1 MNLTT
6 ELDVIWAEC
15 WGLKGAKWRI
25 WSEVCIEAVEKAGW
39 QQCGYFRPWYA
50 VMQTL
55 SALKTYFQLICF
67 PSSREFLGKRE
78 PYQNFLSSLITKSLI
93 SQWFL
98 TYHTGIFP
106 WRATLGGS
114 PVNNRWDVIA
124 AGLDFRSLSL
134 ESGLHYRNINVIK
147 EIWT

>member
-39 QQCGYFRPWYA
+39 QQCGYFRLWYA

-55 SALKTYFQLICF
+55 SALKTYYIFSSFVF
-67 PSSREFLGKRE
+67 PAVENSSRRE
-78 PYQNFLSSLITKSLI
+78 NHTKTSYYHSLLS
-93 SQWFL
+93 
-98 TYHTGIFP
+98 H
-106 WRATLGGS
+106 
-114 PVNNRWDVIA
+114 
-124 AGLDFRSLSL
+124 
-134 ESGLHYRNINVIK
+134 
-147 EIWT
+147 